1 MAAAEYAPQL
11 ATLVKAPPTGDLWL
25 HEIKFDG
32 YRLGCL
38 IRKGVVRLI
47 TRSGNDWTDRFPEI
61 VSAANALELS
71 DALIDGEVAM
81 LMADGRTSFEALQQ
95 VVAGTTSRGPL
106 VYLVFDLLRVDGH
119 SIARLPLEQRKARLQ
134 ALVKP
139 AKTGRIRFVDHVVGH
154 GEVLLD
160 HAAKLGLE
168 GIVSKRRDLP
178 YFPGRHDS
186 WRKVKCLRTETFVIG
201 GFHEPKG
208 TSREGIGAL
217 VVGQYEGTRLGF
229 SGRAGTGFSHAL
241 SVDLRRVL
249 DALRQRECPFDP
261 HPGPMERHA
270 IWVKPTLRCEVA
282 YGERTRDGR
291 LRHPKF
297 IRLIAT

>member
-1 MAAAEYAPQL
+1 MSSGSNPGTGPRCHASVCGVMGSLYSRRVRRPAPAPIFDEGCGNGSSDAPTYDRGMAAAEYAPQL

-139 AKTGRIRFVDHVVGH
+139 AKTGRIRFVD
-154 GEVLLD
+154 
-160 HAAKLGLE
+160 
-168 GIVSKRRDLP
+168 
-178 YFPGRHDS
+178 
-186 WRKVKCLRTETFVIG
+186 
-201 GFHEPKG
+201 
-208 TSREGIGAL
+208 
-217 VVGQYEGTRLGF
+217 
-229 SGRAGTGFSHAL
+229 
-241 SVDLRRVL
+241 
-249 DALRQRECPFDP
+249 
-261 HPGPMERHA
+261 
-270 IWVKPTLRCEVA
+270 
-282 YGERTRDGR
+282 
-291 LRHPKF
+291 
-297 IRLIAT
+297 